1 MCIRD
6 SRNGLG
12 SGWSWMAG
20 LFALFG
26 MLAGF
31 GIGNGVQA
39 FEVSS
44 ALSLIGIPKL
54 ATGIVLAAMVFAVVI
69 GGIKR
74 IAQAASAIVPLMSIL
89 YVAACLLVLLANLGN
104 VPEPHCQCRS
114 PPTCRRGQTGPPSS
128 SSRCRARCGC
138 STSAHPRGC
147 RLHRF
152 RGTEPRAPLRR
163 TWLRCRRSR

>member
-1 MCIRD
+1 MYYI
-6 SRNGLG
+6 RNGLG

-44 ALSLIGIPKL
+44 ALGLLGIPRL
-54 ATGIVLAAMVFAVVI
+54 ATGVALAALVFAVVI

-74 IAQAASAIVPLMSIL
+74 IAKAASAIVPLMSIL
-89 YVAACLLVLLANLGN
+89 YIAACLSVLLPIWAVCLKPSPRFSPTPSPAKPQPV
-104 VPEPHCQCRS
+104 VPSVRWC
-114 PPTCRRGQTGPPSS
+114 
-128 SSRCRARCGC
+128 
-138 STSAHPRGC
+138 
-147 RLHRF
+147 
-152 RGTEPRAPLRR
+152 
-163 TWLRCRRSR
+163 